1 MGFFLRPSL
10 VGEMFPAAESLEQ
23 IGEGAKETAAK
34 TAASEDSG
42 INRPLSQD
50 VSYEPFELMPD
61 AIRH

>member
-34 TAASEDSG
+34 TG
-42 INRPLSQD
+42 R
-50 VSYEPFELMPD
+50 F
-61 AIRH
+61 